1 MKQELANTLD
11 GISMDKFKLIGS
23 RQLSQPEIDR
33 LIEQLKST
41 KK

>member
-1 MKQELANTLD
+1 MN
-11 GISMDKFKLIGS
+11 KFMLIGDAG

-33 LIEQLKST
+33 LIEELKST